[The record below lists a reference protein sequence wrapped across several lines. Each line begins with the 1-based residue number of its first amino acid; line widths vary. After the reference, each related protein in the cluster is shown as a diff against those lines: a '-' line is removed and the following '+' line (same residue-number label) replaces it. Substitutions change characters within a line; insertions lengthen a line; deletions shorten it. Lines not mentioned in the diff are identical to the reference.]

1 MDDIEKAINEG
12 QTGATGPAGQTG
24 AVAVPTEE
32 EVKKAQLQKDLADL
46 QLAKADATAELTRIR
61 ADKRQAKKESQ
72 SGPTGPAEKVIDLND
87 PDAQAWDK
95 HIKQSVSPALEELE
109 KEKAEVRQFALE
121 KFLASR
127 SALSKNPEKL
137 KELMGVYERL
147 HTASER
153 TEEGVLRDLDQ
164 AYAAVYHR
172 ELLEATHQ
180 NKVTNARRDALFSD
194 IGVSRGSTTY
204 AAPQDAPIPLSEEER
219 RVLSKWNMS
228 PTEWEK
234 MKKEQ
239 DKKAQEAV

>member
-24 AVAVPTEE
+24 ATVPTEE
-32 EVKKAQLQKDLADL
+32 EVKKAQLQKDVSELEA
-46 QLAKADATAELTRIR
+46 AKVAASAELQRIR
-61 ADKRQAKKESQ
+61 AEKRTVKKE
-72 SGPTGPAEKVIDLND
+72 PAKAPEPEAEKVIDEAD
-87 PDAQAWDK
+87 PDAKAWINRINK
-95 HIKQSVSPALEELE
+95 SVSPVAEELE
-109 KEKAEVRQFALE
+109 KEKSEIRQFALE

-127 SALSKNPEKL
+127 PALSKNSEKL

-164 AYAAVYHR
+164 AYAAVYHK

-180 NKVTNARRDALFSD
+180 GKVTNARRDALFSD
-194 IGVSRGSTTY
+194 IGVSRGSTAY
-204 AAPQDAPIPLSEEER
+204 AAPKDAPINLTDEER
-219 RVLSKWNMS
+219 RVLAKWNMS
-228 PTEWEK
+228 PTEWEN

>member
-1 MDDIEKAINEG
+1 MDDIEKVINEG
-12 QTGATGPAGQTG
+12 QTGPTGPAGQSGPTG
-24 AVAVPTEE
+24 PTEE
-32 EVKKAQLQKDLADL
+32 EVKKAQLQKELADL
-46 QLAKADATAELTRIR
+46 QTAKAEATAELSRIR
-61 ADKRQAKKESQ
+61 AEKRTVKKESQ
-72 SGPTGPAEKVIDLND
+72 SGPTGPVEKVIDLND

-127 SALSKNPEKL
+127 PALAKNPEKL

-172 ELLEATHQ
+172 ELLEVTHQ
-180 NKVTNARRDALFSD
+180 GKVDSARRDAIFSD
-194 IGVSRGSTTY
+194 IGVSRGSTAY
-204 AAPQDAPIPLSEEER
+204 AAPKDAPLKLSEEEQR
-219 RVLSKWNMS
+219 ILAKWNMS
-228 PTEWEK
+228 PSDWEK